1 MQENDASRLSSDGR
15 KMLTGS
21 NVILKY
27 ITVLKCVVPCHAM
40 QSNEN
45 GSAFVFCVKIKQTS
59 AKQNKGNVRIQDR
72 FNVQEYRLNASKRHE

>member
-1 MQENDASRLSSDGR
+1 
-15 KMLTGS
+15 
-21 NVILKY
+21 
-27 ITVLKCVVPCHAM
+27 M